1 MTHPKGHFREAILEA
16 AEDLILETGTQNLTL
31 AAVASRA
38 GISKG
43 GLLYHFQTKRE
54 LLQATLERAVRR
66 LEEEGARQRE
76 DLPDSPGRDLMA
88 HLLAHDVTAR
98 SPEGVRAKRLYSSIL
113 AATALDPDL
122 AAPLRERYG
131 TFFRELTEAGL
142 SPEKAAVVCLAGDG
156 LCLLELIHVSP
167 FDEGLRERI
176 LEELLHLADEAARP
190 ETDRR
195 AAPRKD

>member
-1 MTHPKGHFREAILEA
+1 MHPKGHFREAILEA
-16 AEDLILETGTQNLTL
+16 AEEIVMETGAQNLTL
-31 AAVASRA
+31 SAVASRA

-54 LLQATLERAVRR
+54 LIQATLKRAAER
-66 LEEEGARQRE
+66 LDEEAKRQGE
-76 DLPDSPGRDLMA
+76 DLPETPSRRLKA

-195 AAPRKD
+195 AAPRKE